1 MFKKYISLFLLIFF
15 SLTLTGQA
23 LAVSPT
29 RLNETQTQLEV
40 GDQRIKILEGYL
52 NKYNSPLA
60 PEAKN
65 FVEAAD
71 KYNIDWKFV
80 AAIAGNESTFGKFT
94 PAPASHNAW
103 GWGVYGT
110 QAIYFKTW
118 KEGIYTV
125 SEGLRE
131 HYYNKGLTNTY
142 AIARVYAASPVW
154 AAHVTY
160 FLADMAK
167 FEKTYIENQVK
178 TTPPDISSPTS
189 GTSAALRS
197 KS

>member
-1 MFKKYISLFLLIFF
+1 MKKYLTILLIFI
-15 SLTLTGQA
+15 SLAITGQVFA
-23 LAVSPT
+23 APVKI
-29 RLNETQTQLEV
+29 NENQTQLAT
-40 GDQRIKILEGYL
+40 GDQRVAILRAYL
-52 NKYNSPLA
+52 QKYNSPLA
-60 PEAKN
+60 PEAIN

-110 QAIYFKTW
+110 QAVYFKSW
-118 KEGIYTV
+118 KDGIYTV
-125 SEGLRE
+125 SEGLRM

-142 AIARVYAASPVW
+142 SIARVYAASPTW
-154 AAHVTY
+154 AAHVSY
-160 FLADMAK
+160 FLADMTK
-167 FEKTYIENQVK
+167 FEENYKDKQEK
-178 TTPPDISSPTS
+178 ATAPDIKTQTA

-197 KS
+197 